1 MTSGEA
7 TELREL
13 YRKLVARPAED
24 IRAFAVEQRD
34 AVQAKL
40 SKTALALFR
49 KSTFE
54 KLIADVNEHIGR
66 GDELRPFGD
75 EDSRKKRRS
84 QYGAAWLTARQA
96 GIDLNRET
104 AEGGDAL
111 ASVSKIIT
119 AAPIVVTEVVDAA
132 TDAAKSLAS
141 TGESLLYVLAGGLG
155 LAAVVYA
162 YGRGRR

>member
-1 MTSGEA
+1 MTTGEA
-7 TELREL
+7 AELREL

-54 KLIADVNEHIGR
+54 KLIADANEHLAR
-66 GDELRPFGD
+66 GDELRTFTD

-84 QYGAAWLTARQA
+84 QYGSAWLVARQA

-119 AAPIVVTEVVDAA
+119 AAPIVAGEVVDAA
-132 TDAAKSLAS
+132 ADAAKGLVSA
-141 TGESLLYVLAGGLG
+141 GENVLYLVAGGLAFG
-155 LAAVVYA
+155 AVL
-162 YGRGRR
+162 YGISKGRR